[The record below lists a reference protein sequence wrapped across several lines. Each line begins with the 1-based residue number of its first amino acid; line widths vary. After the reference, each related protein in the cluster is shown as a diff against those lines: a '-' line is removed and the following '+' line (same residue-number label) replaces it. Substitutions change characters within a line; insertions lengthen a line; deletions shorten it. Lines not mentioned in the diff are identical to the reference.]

1 MKDDFKNSYCFVDT
15 VSGLKDVAC
24 ILEKENTIAVDLEA
38 DSMFHFREKVCLIQI
53 ASKGVNAV
61 IDTLEIG
68 DISCLKPIFSNPK
81 IKKIFHG
88 ADYDVRSLHRD
99 FNITIYNLFD
109 TEIAVKFL
117 GAKATGL
124 DAVLNQKFNITLDKK
139 YQKKD
144 WSQRPLPGNMVQYAA
159 SDAIHL
165 LPLAEILEKELKEK
179 GRLSWVVEE
188 NEILSKV
195 RQAPSNDKPLF
206 MKFKGSGRLGPKS
219 LAVLETLLLF
229 RQKIAERKDRP
240 LFKVIGNATLLK
252 IAQLK
257 PISLRH
263 LKNIKG
269 LSPKTVN
276 LYGSDFVKLVNGALK
291 TPVHRLPV
299 YIHKRKLPL
308 KPDVPQRIKALKIWR
323 DKKGEELNIDP
334 TLIFNKAML
343 NSIAIC
349 HPENTKSLDA
359 VKGLRAW
366 KKREFGRDIVD
377 VFR

>member
-1 MKDDFKNSYCFVDT
+1 MKDDFESSYCFVNT
-15 VSGLKDVAC
+15 ASGLKDVARV
-24 ILEKENTIAVDLEA
+24 LEKEQTIAVDLEA
-38 DSMFHFREKVCLIQI
+38 DSMFHFKEKVCLIQI

-61 IDTLEIG
+61 IDPLEIG
-68 DISCLKPIFSNPK
+68 DISCLKPFFSNRK

-99 FNITIYNLFD
+99 FNITINNLFD

-124 DAVLNQKFNITLDKK
+124 DAVLKQNFNITLDKK

-144 WSQRPLPGNMVQYAA
+144 WSQRPLPENMVKYAA

-165 LPLAEILEKELKEK
+165 IPLVKILEKELREK
-179 GRLSWVVEE
+179 GRLSWVAEE
-188 NEILSKV
+188 NEIMSKV
-195 RQAPSNDKPLF
+195 RQVPSDGQPLF
-206 MKFKGSGRLGPKS
+206 LKFKGAGRLEPKS

-229 RQKIAERKDRP
+229 RQKIAKRKDRP
-240 LFKVIGNATLLK
+240 LFKVIGSSTLLK
-252 IAQLK
+252 IAQQK
-257 PISLRH
+257 PISLH
-263 LKNIKG
+263 SLKSIKG

-276 LYGSDFVKLVNGALK
+276 LYGSDFVKLVNRALE
-291 TPVHRLPV
+291 TPVNRLPV
-299 YIHKRKLPL
+299 YPKNRHPPL
-308 KPDVPQRIKALKIWR
+308 RPDVPQRIKALKIWR
-323 DKKGEELNIDP
+323 DKKAKELNIDP

-343 NSIAIC
+343 NVIAIC

-359 VKGLRAW
+359 VEGLKRW

-377 VFR
+377 VLK

>member
-1 MKDDFKNSYCFVDT
+1 MKDDFKSSYCFVDT
-15 VSGLKDVAC
+15 ASGLQDVARV
-24 ILEKENTIAVDLEA
+24 LEKEQTIAVDLEA
-38 DSMFHFREKVCLIQI
+38 DSMFHFKEKVCLIQI

-61 IDTLEIG
+61 IDPLEIG
-68 DISCLKPIFSNPK
+68 DMSCLKPIFSNRN

-99 FNITIYNLFD
+99 FNITINNLFD

-124 DAVLNQKFNITLDKK
+124 DAVLKQKFNITLDKK

-144 WSQRPLPGNMVQYAA
+144 WSQRPLPENMVEYAA

-165 LPLAEILEKELKEK
+165 LPLAKILEKELREK
-179 GRLSWVVEE
+179 GRLSWVAEE
-188 NEILSKV
+188 NEFLSKV
-195 RQAPSNDKPLF
+195 RQVSSDDQPLF
-206 MKFKGSGRLGPKS
+206 LKFKGAGHLDPKS
-219 LAVLETLLLF
+219 ISVLETLLLF
-229 RQKIAERKDRP
+229 RQKIAKKKDRP

-252 IAQLK
+252 ITQQK
-257 PISLRH
+257 PMSLGS

-276 LYGSDFVKLVNGALK
+276 LYGSDFVKLVNRALK
-291 TPVHRLPV
+291 TPVNRLHV
-299 YIHKRKLPL
+299 YPKNRQPPL

-323 DKKGEELNIDP
+323 DKKAEELNIDP

-359 VKGLRAW
+359 VEGLKRW

-377 VFR
+377 VLK